1 MIQRIIITG
10 GPATGKSSII
20 THLQQLGYNCFEEV
34 SREIIQEQKVNTAY
48 KDFDFEAAVFNR
60 RKEQFEHA
68 TGLHFYDR
76 SMIDGIAYMRK
87 NKVAVSREMLQTIE
101 QCPYQKIAFIAPP
114 WESVYHKDA
123 ERLEDFKEAEGIYQ
137 SLQEAYQS
145 FGYQLIEIPL
155 NTVEERVKFI
165 QSQGNLPKI

>member
-34 SREIIQEQKVNTAY
+34 SQEIIQEQKVNTAY
-48 KDFDFEAAVFNR
+48 KNFDFEAAVFNR

-76 SMIDGIAYMRK
+76 SMMDGIAYMKK
-87 NKVAVSREMLQTIE
+87 NKLAVPIKMIQTIKK
-101 QCPYQKIAFIAPP
+101 CSYHKVAFIAPP
-114 WESVYHKDA
+114 WENIFQKDSQ
-123 ERLEDFKEAEGIYQ
+123 RLEDYEEAEEVYQ
-137 SLQEAYQS
+137 SLQEVYQS

-155 NTVEERVKFI
+155 ASVDERVKFI
-165 QSQGNLPKI
+165 LSQRKL